1 MSGKKLQVSV
11 TCKPGY
17 ALVTSSGTRGT
28 IDSEVYVVNASDN
41 STLYVDSKNGSNT
54 NTGTEKSP
62 LETLTYALDN
72 IADNGTIIL
81 LGDYDSKNDSMSK
94 YYFYNNVTIKGGGA
108 EKSAIIANKQMNI
121 KDGVTVTFD
130 NIDFGTK
137 FFWITKLNS
146 SSSGTGN
153 LVFNNSSAGNLSV
166 DGKNSVTAVNSTI
179 SGRFYPSNM
188 LTLNNSTL
196 NGDLSCDNF
205 VAVGDV
211 TLELNNSI
219 EINKS
224 VSVEKTVVL
233 SPPSLDSGEI
243 AAEVPDSDISGLH
256 ILPLKI
262 QKTENML

>member
-1 MSGKKLQVSV
+1 MVTPTVSNLIDGVNVTEVFDITWDNPPNTTSLSHEPYYKIPLNMSGKKLQVSV

-137 FFWITKLNS
+137 FF
-146 SSSGTGN
+146 
-153 LVFNNSSAGNLSV
+153 
-166 DGKNSVTAVNSTI
+166 
-179 SGRFYPSNM
+179 
-188 LTLNNSTL
+188 
-196 NGDLSCDNF
+196 
-205 VAVGDV
+205 
-211 TLELNNSI
+211 
-219 EINKS
+219 
-224 VSVEKTVVL
+224 
-233 SPPSLDSGEI
+233 
-243 AAEVPDSDISGLH
+243 
-256 ILPLKI
+256 
-262 QKTENML
+262 